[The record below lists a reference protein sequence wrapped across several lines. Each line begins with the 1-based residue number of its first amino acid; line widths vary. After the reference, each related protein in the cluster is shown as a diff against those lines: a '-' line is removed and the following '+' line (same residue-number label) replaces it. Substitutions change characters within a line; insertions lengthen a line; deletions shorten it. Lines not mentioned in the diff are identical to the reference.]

1 MSDYPYISVV
11 MPVYNAG
18 KFLSEAIQ
26 SILDQSYAS
35 FEFIIIN
42 DGSTDNSLEI
52 IKSFIDKRIKIL
64 SNPANIGN
72 YPSRNKGMSIAKG
85 KYIFVMDA
93 DDVALKQRLERQ
105 YIFMEENPDIGLAG
119 SGFRYFGK
127 EGDIFRESNYERIK
141 VILLFNN
148 CFIHPTLI
156 LRNDFLKKFNLQ
168 YNIKYYYS
176 ADYDLI
182 VRAARHFHITNIPE
196 VLLHYRFHEQ
206 QITVQKRAKQMEYAD
221 EIAIEQLRYLGI
233 EPDKTEINLH
243 NDLLKGKII
252 EYSKKLKL
260 YEWINKIK
268 KANQRKKFFR
278 KDELDSF
285 FISLLSRQSLCLETE
300 GISYKIKISED
311 NEIIDLTD
319 VTFLV
324 PLRIDSQKRKENI
337 ETLIKYTFQHF
348 RTKFIILEADSVRR
362 YFPEVNLEGL
372 RYDYV
377 EDSDEVFHRTKW
389 LNILINTSDTPIIG
403 VWDADSIAPPDHIAD
418 AISKIRT
425 NEAVLSLPYDGRFY
439 SCDRISCDL
448 FKKLLNIEILLKR
461 VPVMRLMHGY
471 HSVGG
476 AFVVNKEKYLAAGG
490 ENENFYGW
498 GPEDTERIKR
508 LEMLDLPIYYSPG
521 TLFHL
526 WHPIGKNSWFSNDE
540 LERNN
545 RKELQRTCNL
555 LLK

>member
-1 MSDYPYISVV
+1 

-18 KFLSEAIQ
+18 KFVREAIQ
-26 SILDQSYAS
+26 SILDQSYIF

-52 IKSFIDKRIKIL
+52 TKSFIDKRIKIL

-85 KYIFVMDA
+85 KYICVMDA

-105 YIFMEENPDIGLAG
+105 YIFMEENPDTGLAG

-127 EGDIFRESNYERIK
+127 EGDTFRESNSERIK
-141 VILLFNN
+141 VILLCNN

-168 YNIKYYYS
+168 YKIKYYYS

-243 NDLLKGKII
+243 NDFLKGTII
-252 EYSKKLKL
+252 EYSKKQKL
-260 YEWINKIK
+260 YEWIIKIK

-285 FISLLSRQSLCLETE
+285 FISLLSRQSLCFETE
-300 GISYKIKISED
+300 RISYKVNIPED
-311 NEIIDLTD
+311 NEKIDLTD

-324 PLRIDSQKRKENI
+324 PLRIDSQERKENMLS
-337 ETLIKYTFQHF
+337 LIRYTFLHF
-348 RTKFIILEADSVRR
+348 KTNFIVLEADSTPKFNFG
-362 YFPEVNLEGL
+362 YNPEGL
-372 RYDYV
+372 QYEFI
-377 EDSDEVFHRTKW
+377 EDKDEIFHRTKW
-389 LNILINTSDTPIIG
+389 INHLISLSETSFVA
-403 VWDADSIAPPDHIAD
+403 VWDSDAIAPPKQILD
-418 AISKIRT
+418 AVNRLRS
-425 NEAVLSLPYDGRFY
+425 NEAVLCFPYNGRFY
-439 SCDRISCDL
+439 SCDKVSCDL
-448 FKKLLNIEILLKR
+448 FKKSLNIEILLKR
-461 VPVMRLMHGY
+461 IPVMKLMHGY

-476 AFVVNKEKYLAAGG
+476 AFIVNKEKYLEAGA

-498 GPEDTERIKR
+498 GLEDAERVKR
-508 LEMLDLPIYYSPG
+508 LEILDLGIYYSPG
-521 TLFHL
+521 ALFHL
-526 WHPIGKNSWFSNDE
+526 CHPMGKNTWFANDK
-540 LERNN
+540 LERKN
-545 RKELQRTCNL
+545 RKELQKTCTQC
-555 LLK
+555 